1 MTKNPLLL
9 WLNKVPDTYSMLTG
23 TENSGLL
30 FTEAFTWDALRNWIV
45 TSDGVGDV
53 TVQINYATGAGW
65 ALTTDYAIDDIVA
78 NGGVSYTCAVAH
90 TSIATSEPGV
100 GAVWEVYWVLD
111 TPDVEYLILG
121 AHRHDSSGF
130 RFAGGSIQLQ
140 YWNGGSFVDC
150 LATTAITAKVNHLSM
165 HEVSAH
171 TVIGN
176 AGYYSYQLTISG
188 VGATTDIAL
197 PELFMGPAL
206 VMPGVRAGSSFD
218 PSVEEWT
225 GPSTTT
231 ETGRIY
237 ESALS
242 RRYAPRPSFNF
253 LDAAKSAEV
262 DAFIEARLEERAPF
276 WWFWNPLDKPKES
289 YMMKHRGRSAPKPIV
304 LPDGST
310 QFNLP
315 MIESV

>member
-9 WLNKVPDTYSMLTG
+9 WLNKVPDTYSIIVG
-23 TENSGLL
+23 TENSGLQ

-45 TSDGVGDV
+45 TSNGSGVV
-53 TVQINYATGAGW
+53 TVQANYETGSAW
-65 ALTTDYAIDDIVA
+65 LISTSYALDTIIA
-78 NGGVSYTCAVAH
+78 NGGVSYRCTVAH
-90 TSIATSEPGV
+90 TSIAASEPGV
-100 GAVWEVYWVLD
+100 GASWEVYWVLD
-111 TPDVEYLILG
+111 TPDIEYLILG
-121 AHRHDSSGF
+121 AHRHDASGY

-140 YWNGGSFVDC
+140 YWNGSAFVDC
-150 LATTAITAKVNHLSM
+150 LATTAITAKVKHPSI
-165 HEVSAH
+165 HEVAAH

-188 VGATTDIAL
+188 MGITEDIAL

-206 VMPGVRAGSSFD
+206 VMPGVRYNFD
-218 PSVEEWT
+218 PNVEEWT

-253 LDAAKSAEV
+253 LNPAKDIEV
-262 DAFIEARLEERAPF
+262 NEFIENRLEERGAF
-276 WWFWNPLDKPKES
+276 WWFWNPLDKPAEG
-289 YMMKHRGRSAPKPIV
+289 YMMKHRGKSAPKPIM

-310 QFNLP
+310 KFDLN